1 MIKKRRLS
9 EGVSDVIWLDD
20 IDRIHPEGSSREI
33 LEHVEEEADPDMY
46 INYDEIKDIK
56 ELERLVGGQKI
67 DFFCILIF
75 LFQTHRNFYEK

>member
-1 MIKKRRLS
+1 MEEAEDDEPPPYEMIKKRRLS

-56 ELERLVGGQKI
+56 ELERLVGG
-67 DFFCILIF
+67 
-75 LFQTHRNFYEK
+75 H